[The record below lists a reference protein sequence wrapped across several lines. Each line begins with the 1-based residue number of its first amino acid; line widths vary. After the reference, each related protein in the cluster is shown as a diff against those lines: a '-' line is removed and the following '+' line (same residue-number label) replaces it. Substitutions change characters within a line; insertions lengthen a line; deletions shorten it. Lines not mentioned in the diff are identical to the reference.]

1 MPVER
6 DVAGGRDRTTLV
18 AVVAALAGDV
28 VVGAGVD
35 TPQAGTD
42 ETDGQQDAH
51 AFHDGSFAGWQGAAS
66 PAASPPYLRRA
77 LNVSRNRDRP
87 SAVRPPSLPD
97 GGHPGGLQRLTDLH
111 PRHAFP
117 HHIACA
123 DPQRGAVQVDQG
135 ATLWIVGILL
145 ATATAIV
152 ATIAQVGWL
161 LGRGIAAP
169 QASSLLQGS
178 ARFNTFIGLAIA
190 EAVFGTQGLQIA
202 VLGSALLVPVVN
214 VTVVTL
220 MTRQLGG
227 GGKSILI
234 GLVKNPLILSI
245 CAGVL
250 FNLAGLNEV
259 PVLHEI
265 ARILGS
271 AALPIMLLCVGA
283 NLKIRGLSGSA
294 RIIGVSMIGK
304 FLINPAAVLLA
315 AILLGAD
322 PLTVQVALIFAALP
336 TGAASYT
343 LAREMRGD
351 APLMA
356 AIITAQTLISF
367 VTLPLTLL
375 IGAAIVSG

>member
-1 MPVER
+1 MLTIFLAIAPVF
-6 DVAGGRDRTTLV
+6 
-18 AVVAALAGDV
+18 ALFLMGY
-28 VVGAGVD
+28 G
-35 TPQAGTD
+35 
-42 ETDGQQDAH
+42 
-51 AFHDGSFAGWQGAAS
+51 
-66 PAASPPYLRRA
+66 LRRGGIPSTEFWNLNDRLVYWVLMPA
-77 LNVSRNRDRP
+77 LFFAKI
-87 SAVRPPSLPD
+87 SAADLS
-97 GGHPGGLQRLTDLH
+97 GGLGQY
-111 PRHAFP
+111 AM
-117 HHIACA
+117 
-123 DPQRGAVQVDQG
+123 
-135 ATLWIVGILL
+135 LL
-145 ATATAIV
+145 YAGFFAAIGC
-152 ATIAQVGWL
+152 GWL
-161 LGRGIAAP
+161 LGRGVAAP

>member
-1 MPVER
+1 MLTIFLAIAPVF
-6 DVAGGRDRTTLV
+6 
-18 AVVAALAGDV
+18 ALILMGY
-28 VVGAGVD
+28 G
-35 TPQAGTD
+35 
-42 ETDGQQDAH
+42 
-51 AFHDGSFAGWQGAAS
+51 
-66 PAASPPYLRRA
+66 LRRGGIPSTEFWNLNDRLVYWVLMPA
-77 LNVSRNRDRP
+77 LFFAKI
-87 SAVRPPSLPD
+87 SAADLS
-97 GGHPGGLQRLTDLH
+97 GGLGQY
-111 PRHAFP
+111 AM
-117 HHIACA
+117 
-123 DPQRGAVQVDQG
+123 
-135 ATLWIVGILL
+135 LL
-145 ATATAIV
+145 YAGFFAAIGC
-152 ATIAQVGWL
+152 GWL

-245 CAGVL
+245 CTGVL

-375 IGAAIVSG
+375 IGAAVVSG